1 MLLRK
6 MYIGGRQGERSLARR
21 PDRQEADTD
30 ELVPDGVRSAAVAAF
45 DADDLDDL
53 VLDLVADSWSTRSSG
68 PPECIRRLRF
78 AGQGWAAVVDVRRS
92 GQLTLDVQISPD
104 EPGTIEVRTAD
115 ASGRVRTQHLGSSPF
130 QVPPGLMSV
139 LIRGRDDTE
148 HTLARTAWVYL

>member
-6 MYIGGRQGERSLARR
+6 MYIGARHGGRSLARR
-21 PDRQEADTD
+21 PDRQEADID
-30 ELVPDGVRSAAVAAF
+30 EVVPDSVRGAAVAAF

-92 GQLTLDVQISPD
+92 GRLTLDVRISPE
-104 EPGTIEVRTAD
+104 EPGTIEVRTVD
-115 ASGRVRTQHLGSSPF
+115 ASGRVRTQHRGSSPVE
-130 QVPPGLMSV
+130 VPPGLMSV
-139 LIRGRDDTE
+139 LIRGRDDVE
-148 HTLARTAWVYL
+148 HALARTAWVCL